1 MTYYDI
7 AYIVD
12 PRSQDPASLES
23 DITRHVTACGGVV
36 HGLENWGVTV
46 LAYPVNG
53 ATRAVRCQ
61 AGIECH
67 SRALSSIRRTLAH
80 SALRHL
86 VMKRRRNI
94 TDALL
99 LALRAGAEG
108 NSPRRRK

>member
-1 MTYYDI
+1 MTSYDI

-46 LAYPVNG
+46 LAHPVNG

-61 AGIECH
+61 AGIECNN
-67 SRALSSIRRTLAH
+67 RALSSIRRTMAR
-80 SALRHL
+80 SAMRVL
-86 VMKRRRNI
+86 VMRRRRNI
-94 TDALL
+94 EDPLL
-99 LALRAGAEG
+99 LALRAAAEC